1 MLKVETSL
9 QYKLPKALDAHRN
22 NLADTYK
29 NLIFK
34 SKEFMINQN
43 FRLKEIMREVTK
55 STQIKVQHSRQLLTT
70 MEERLPRE
78 CRALLKRRTHDFTAV
93 EEKLQLLSP
102 ENVLKRGYSITLK
115 NGKAVTDAADLQA
128 GDKLVTRFYQGEIS
142 SIVD

>member
-1 MLKVETSL
+1 
-9 QYKLPKALDAHRN
+9 
-22 NLADTYK
+22 
-29 NLIFK
+29 
-34 SKEFMINQN
+34 
-43 FRLKEIMREVTK
+43 
-55 STQIKVQHSRQLLTT
+55 

-115 NGKAVTDAADLQA
+115 NGKAVTDAAELQA